1 MRDELSGR
9 TPASIEWMG
18 WVDEE
23 GKRAFFSALDC
34 LVVPSEWKD
43 PAPLV
48 VNEARAL
55 GVPVIGARIGGIPE
69 LIAPEWEP
77 LLYPAGDGAA
87 LQARLATF
95 AADPGAF
102 AAREGPR
109 PGGWDEHLDRVLGA
123 YDDAGSSR
131 EAPNRT

>member
-1 MRDELSGR
+1 MIGEMPGDWSG
-9 TPASIEWMG
+9 
-18 WVDEE
+18 
-23 GKRAFFSALDC
+23 
-34 LVVPSEWKD
+34 LVVLQAATRWDAVRFADQQLAVSDGRLPQVS
-43 PAPLV
+43 
-48 VNEARAL
+48 
-55 GVPVIGARIGGIPE
+55 
-69 LIAPEWEP
+69 
-77 LLYPAGDGAA
+77 GDGAA
-87 LQARLATF
+87 LQARLETF